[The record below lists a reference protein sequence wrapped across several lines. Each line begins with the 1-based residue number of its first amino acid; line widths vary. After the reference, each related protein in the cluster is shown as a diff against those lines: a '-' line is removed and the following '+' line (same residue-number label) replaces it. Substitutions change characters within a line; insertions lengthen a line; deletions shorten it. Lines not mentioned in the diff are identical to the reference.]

1 VRWAKGYCEG
11 LRFGDGP
18 APAATLGDEQSLCP
32 PQSPPAGSPFS
43 GASRL
48 PPAPKPHRQHLIT
61 EVRKVTTNSITPES
75 GCGGLENNSVNE

>member
-1 VRWAKGYCEG
+1 MNAAR
-11 LRFGDGP
+11 GDR
-18 APAATLGDEQSLCP
+18 QSQNHVSNDADIP
-32 PQSPPAGSPFS
+32 RTPQSPPAGSPFS